1 MDHLTIFYYY
11 SVIRLSTLYITY
23 IFNVYKLETQVQA
36 SEKIKGNI
44 TIEKKF
50 RVDDPEP
57 I

>member
-1 MDHLTIFYYY
+1 M
-11 SVIRLSTLYITY
+11 IRLSTLYITY